1 MSARSKVKLAERL
14 RAFALALPEAWE
26 DHPWGGDVIKVGKKI
41 FVSFGH
47 PDFKSA
53 LFLCMKL
60 PESATLVLAEDWAK
74 PAGYGLG
81 KSDWVELRFEEPP
94 TVAQHDFEA
103 WIVESYCAVAPKKV
117 ARLAREQHGGGSQA

>member
-1 MSARSKVKLAERL
+1 MSARPKVKLTERL

-26 DHPWGGDVIKVGKKI
+26 DHPWGGDVIKVRKKI

-47 PDFKSA
+47 QEFECA

-81 KSDWVELRFEEPP
+81 KSDWVELRFEEEPAL
-94 TVAQHDFEA
+94 AQRDLEA
-103 WIVESYCAVAPKKV
+103 WILESYCAVAPKKL
-117 ARLAREQHGGGSQA
+117 ARLALDQGSGGSPK